1 MFLGVVCE
9 TGVQTRCSYKP
20 CANHAPPPGATQMSG
35 YRKRPREG
43 ELDST
48 DDVEVSATTA
58 AVVEEALAEE
68 KAAKK
73 AKVNPSPSTA

>member
-1 MFLGVVCE
+1 
-9 TGVQTRCSYKP
+9 
-20 CANHAPPPGATQMSG
+20 MSG